1 MRLHRLSNSASLLI
15 RSYCLWNNWNLFEFR
30 FTNHYNLSYRQNN
43 SGSYGKVWD
52 QGKWAVPKIRCN
64 SFIHE
69 GQTRINMSL
78 SFARRKIFD
87 QLNLFLPND
96 CTKNYVYWVS
106 TMIDLPRNEI
116 LVEVLILVKDKKDKS
131 KRRLNKAF
139 IVMSLKSQLEYLWVG
154 AMILGYLIYFVLRSL
169 LRKSN

>member
-1 MRLHRLSNSASLLI
+1 
-15 RSYCLWNNWNLFEFR
+15 
-30 FTNHYNLSYRQNN
+30 
-43 SGSYGKVWD
+43 
-52 QGKWAVPKIRCN
+52 
-64 SFIHE
+64 
-69 GQTRINMSL
+69 MS
-78 SFARRKIFD
+78 
-87 QLNLFLPND
+87 
-96 CTKNYVYWVS
+96 
-106 TMIDLPRNEI
+106 DLPRNEI